1 MKNYSTLPLLIV
13 SLLMIHTF
21 PKKEKGTDTHQIQLL
36 TQHPWV
42 KEKAEVVVPT
52 HRAGID
58 LSDACERDDRYVFE
72 QGGGYYQKK
81 GGIRCGTQEVSE
93 ATGTWQLLKD
103 GTLRL
108 STGND
113 SLNTY
118 VAAKLSELTVSRRV
132 VELTGQR
139 LRISVSVRQH
149 GSEIMRI
156 LETYTAA

>member
-1 MKNYSTLPLLIV
+1 MKNYSTLPLLII
-13 SLLMIHTF
+13 SLLVIHAF
-21 PKKEKGTDTHQIQLL
+21 PKKAERTDTHQIQLL

-52 HRAGID
+52 HRAGAD

-81 GGIRCGTQEVSE
+81 GIVRCGSEEVSKI
-93 ATGTWQLLKD
+93 TGTWQLLED

-108 STGND
+108 STGDNGL
-113 SLNTY
+113 STY
-118 VAAKLSELTVSRRV
+118 VAAKLSELTVTRRV